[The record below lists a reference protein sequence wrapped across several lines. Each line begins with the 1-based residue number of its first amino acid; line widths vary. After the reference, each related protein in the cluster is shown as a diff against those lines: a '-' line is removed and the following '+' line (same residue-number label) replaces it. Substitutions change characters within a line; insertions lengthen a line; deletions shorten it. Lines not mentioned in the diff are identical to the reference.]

1 MASRVTITGNMR
13 EVSKKYLAQANRG
26 PVQMGFL
33 MGSAVSS
40 AAEQIAKNAIYASPA
55 AVPVGD
61 AYKSLKGRRKIQTY
75 SKTKIVSRSNQVLK
89 SMQETA
95 RSAAKQANAY
105 TLQTPNMKVT
115 VTRGTN
121 ATVCSWRSV
130 DGGKMASLE
139 NKAWVGRQETGNRI
153 QLWPII
159 SGRPRRFVNKRWS
172 AMLRVIRKT
181 FDEYI
186 SLQVNMSGKMPSR
199 PVVPR
204 G

>member
-1 MASRVTITGNMR
+1 VASRVTITGNMR

-40 AAEQIAKNAIYASPA
+40 AAEQIAKNAIYASPN
-55 AVPVGD
+55 AVPSVD
-61 AYKSLKGRRKIQTY
+61 AYKSRKGRREIKTY
-75 SKTKIVSRSNQVLK
+75 SKTKIVARSNEVLR
-89 SMQETA
+89 SMRTTWW
-95 RSAAKQANAY
+95 SAAKEAPAY
-105 TLQTPNMKVT
+105 SLQTQNMSLK
-115 VTRGTN
+115 VTRGANDT
-121 ATVCSWRSV
+121 TCSWRSA

-139 NKAWVGRQETGNRI
+139 NKGWIGRQEIGNRI
-153 QLWPII
+153 QFWPII

-186 SLQVNMSGKMPSR
+186 SLQANMTGKMPSR

>member
-13 EVSKKYLAQANRG
+13 EVSQKYLAQANRG

-40 AAEQIAKNAIYASPA
+40 AAEQIAKNAIYASPVS
-55 AVPVGD
+55 VPLGD
-61 AYKSLKGRRKIQTY
+61 AYRSRKGRQFGKF
-75 SKTKIVSRSNQVLK
+75 SKTKIVSRTGEVLA
-89 SMQETA
+89 SMRKTWW
-95 RSAAKQANAY
+95 SAAKESADY
-105 TLQTPNMKVT
+105 SLQTPNMAMRVQ
-115 VTRGTN
+115 RGSN
-121 ATVCSWRSV
+121 ATICSWRGA
-130 DGGKMASLE
+130 DGGKIATLE
-139 NKAWVGRQETGNRI
+139 NGIWRGRQEIPGQNPRN
-153 QLWPII
+153 WPII

-186 SLQVNMSGKMPSR
+186 SLQANMSSKMPSR